1 MSKELRPYVP
11 THPGNVLK
19 DELQVRPYAY
29 LLKSSVIALSD
40 KLRLIVYEKKN
51 DFDRDSYKKYYW
63 SEFESPYLF
72 NELKNKLNI

>member
-19 DELQVRPYAY
+19 DELQARSYAY

-40 KLRLIVYEKKN
+40 KLRLIVYEKNFIFNGVTAN
-51 DFDRDSYKKYYW
+51 DSIYIVFIK
-63 SEFESPYLF
+63 
-72 NELKNKLNI
+72 

>member
-1 MSKELRPYVP
+1 MSNELRPYVP

-19 DELQVRPYAY
+19 DELQARPYAY

-51 DFDRDSYKKYYW
+51 DFDLGILIYMYRDCYGTKRSR
-63 SEFESPYLF
+63 
-72 NELKNKLNI
+72 

>member
-19 DELQVRPYAY
+19 DELQARSYAY

-40 KLRLIVYEKKN
+40 KLRLIVYEKKMILIGIAIRN
-51 DFDRDSYKKYYW
+51 TIGVS
-63 SEFESPYLF
+63 
-72 NELKNKLNI
+72 LKVPIYSMN

>member
-19 DELQVRPYAY
+19 DEMQARSYAY

-40 KLRLIVYEKKN
+40 KLRLIVYEKKMILIGIAIRN
-51 DFDRDSYKKYYW
+51 TIGVS
-63 SEFESPYLF
+63 
-72 NELKNKLNI
+72 LKVPIYSMN

>member
-19 DELQVRPYAY
+19 DELQARPYAY

-40 KLRLIVYEKKN
+40 KLRLIVYEKKKILIGIAIRN
-51 DFDRDSYKKYYW
+51 TIGVS
-63 SEFESPYLF
+63 
-72 NELKNKLNI
+72 LKVPIYSMN